1 LYLLARTAR
10 RIRQQS
16 TLGAAYLRVDPLD
29 DLRRR
34 DFSTAIFQRVRPQLI
49 TANRFRTTRRTSVT
63 NKDNTQSAEPK
74 SDPKTGAPDSG
85 QGIKSRLTDAQRE
98 MLASKS
104 RGGAGSKSV
113 SHGHK
118 PTQASGTQGP
128 AQKKVRW

>member
-1 LYLLARTAR
+1 L
-10 RIRQQS
+10 IPS
-16 TLGAAYLRVDPLD
+16 DGP
-29 DLRRR
+29 RRR

-49 TANRFRTTRRTSVT
+49 TATRFRTTRRDSVT
-63 NKDNTQSAEPK
+63 NKDNTRAEPK
-74 SDPKTGAPDSG
+74 SDPTTEAPDSG

-104 RGGAGSKSV
+104 RGGAGSQSV

-118 PTQASGTQGP
+118 PTQASGKQGP